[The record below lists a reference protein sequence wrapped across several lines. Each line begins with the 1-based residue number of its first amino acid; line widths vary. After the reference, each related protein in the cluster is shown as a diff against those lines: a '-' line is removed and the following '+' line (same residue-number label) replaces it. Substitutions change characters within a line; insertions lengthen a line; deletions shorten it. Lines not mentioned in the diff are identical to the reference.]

1 VRIWGWGGCYAHVIR
16 RSSHPTDWLAQYFE
30 DHKIDVPG
38 VCIDMCGSC
47 HSIIEKTRRINA
59 ATVEERAKFTK
70 ALTDV
75 WHAQKVRTPPHRGL
89 PRAAA
94 IHRLASP
101 HPMPP

>member
-1 VRIWGWGGCYAHVIR
+1 M
-16 RSSHPTDWLAQYFE
+16 QYFE
-30 DHKIDVPG
+30 DHCIDVPG

-75 WHAQKVRTPPHRGL
+75 WHAQKVRTPPHPIVSYPGP
-89 PRAAA
+89 PRAT
-94 IHRLASP
+94 ASP
-101 HPMPP
+101 RLTPGHLSVC